1 MHELLLLHNIETQTY
16 FSLTLNTET
25 TSRSVHHSSP
35 SHFEDYLFLSV
46 FCVVITQMNIYWVE

>member
-25 TSRSVHHSSP
+25 TSRSAHRSSP
-35 SHFEDYLFLSV
+35 SHLEDYLLLSV
-46 FCVVITQMNIYWVE
+46 FCVVKTEIGIYWVE